1 MKKELELYLHIP
13 FCVRKC
19 AYCDFLSFPAEKEI
33 QKQYVNC
40 LIEEIRQFDLAED
53 YVVSTIF
60 FGGGTPSVL
69 EGSEIMRIMQAIRE
83 RFPDI
88 REDAEITIECNPG
101 TLTEEK
107 LQIYQKAGINR
118 LSLGLQSAD
127 QEELKLLGRIH
138 TYNQFKENFYL
149 ARRIGFAN
157 INVDLMSAL
166 PGQSEES
173 WQETLRFVCD
183 LEPEH
188 ISAYSLI
195 VEEGTP
201 LYEEYGE
208 MCADLEKYGDYASMP
223 KRLQT
228 KYEGCKCLPDEETDR
243 NMYHHTKTTL
253 AKLGYER
260 YEISN
265 YARPGYAC
273 RHNIG
278 YWTGVEYLGLGLG
291 ASSLVGGKRFQV
303 TADLNRYLVFTK
315 EELAARA
322 QYEEIHELSRQER
335 MEEFMFLGLR
345 LTGGVRT
352 AEFERRFGVAM
363 EAVYGEVIERLLKE
377 GLLEASVQ
385 TDSHIRLTEYG
396 LDVSTYALAEFLQ

>member
-166 PGQSEES
+166 PGQSVES
-173 WQETLRFVCD
+173 YRCTLKKVCE
-183 LEPEH
+183 LGPEH

-195 VEEGTP
+195 IEEGTP
-201 LYEEYGE
+201 FAQKKLILPTEDEEYQMYE
-208 MCADLEKYGDYASMP
+208 DTAEILRKYGFH
-223 KRLQT
+223 Q
-228 KYEGCKCLPDEETDR
+228 
-243 NMYHHTKTTL
+243 
-253 AKLGYER
+253 

-265 YARPGYAC
+265 YARDGFEC
-273 RHNIG
+273 RHNKG
-278 YWTGVEYLGLGLG
+278 YWQRTEYLGAGLG
-291 ASSLVGGKRFQV
+291 AASLFRGKRFSNTRDMQTYLADSTEPDKIREDV
-303 TADLNRYLVFTK
+303 TA
-315 EELAARA
+315 
-322 QYEEIHELSRQER
+322 LSRNNEI
-335 MEEFMFLGLR
+335 EEFMFLGLR
-345 LTGGVRT
+345 MTEGISERQ
-352 AEFERRFGVAM
+352 FERNFGCRI
-363 EAVYGEVIERLLKE
+363 EDIYGSVLAKYKE
-377 GLLEASVQ
+377 MDLLEHTGEFWRFTRKGIHVSNPVLA
-385 TDSHIRLTEYG
+385 DFL
-396 LDVSTYALAEFLQ
+396 LDE

>member
-315 EELAARA
+315 EELAAGA

-377 GLLEASVQ
+377 GLLEASIQ

>member
-166 PGQSEES
+166 PGQSVES
-173 WQETLRFVCD
+173 YRCTLKKVCE
-183 LEPEH
+183 LGPEH

-195 VEEGTP
+195 IEDGTP
-201 LYEEYGE
+201 FAKRTDRMPQKEKPEKNRSFCLRRMRNVRCTRIRQRFFPNMDIIVMRYRIMQKQGMYADTTSDTGNEWTTSVL
-208 MCADLEKYGDYASMP
+208 DLEHPHCRIRSVIKIPMI
-223 KRLQT
+223 
-228 KYEGCKCLPDEETDR
+228 CR
-243 NMYHHTKTTL
+243 NT
-253 AKLGYER
+253 
-260 YEISN
+260 
-265 YARPGYAC
+265 
-273 RHNIG
+273 
-278 YWTGVEYLGLGLG
+278 
-291 ASSLVGGKRFQV
+291 
-303 TADLNRYLVFTK
+303 
-315 EELAARA
+315 
-322 QYEEIHELSRQER
+322 
-335 MEEFMFLGLR
+335 
-345 LTGGVRT
+345 
-352 AEFERRFGVAM
+352 
-363 EAVYGEVIERLLKE
+363 
-377 GLLEASVQ
+377 
-385 TDSHIRLTEYG
+385 
-396 LDVSTYALAEFLQ
+396 

>member
-1 MKKELELYLHIP
+1 MISNMKKELELYLHIP

-166 PGQSEES
+166 PGQTCES
-173 WQETLRFVCD
+173 WKETLSRVTD
-183 LEPEH
+183 LDPEH

-195 VEEGTP
+195 IEEGTP
-201 LYEEYGE
+201 FGERYGSEEGRK
-208 MCADLEKYGDYASMP
+208 L
-223 KRLQT
+223 
-228 KYEGCKCLPDEETDR
+228 LPDEDSER
-243 NMYHHTKTTL
+243 EMYHETKRFL
-253 AKLGYER
+253 KDCGYER

-265 YARPGYAC
+265 YAKPGREC

-278 YWTGVEYLGLGLG
+278 YWTGVPYLGLGLG
-291 ASSLVGGKRFQV
+291 ASSYLDGCRFTVNPDMKQ
-303 TADLNRYLVFTK
+303 YLEEKPGMFTDIEK
-315 EELAARA
+315 LTKKD
-322 QYEEIHELSRQER
+322 
-335 MEEFMFLGLR
+335 MEEEFFYVGLR
-345 LTGGVRT
+345 MTAGVSLS
-352 AEFERRFGVAM
+352 EFERRFGISAKEVYPGLM
-363 EAVYGEVIERLLKE
+363 ETFVKE
-377 GLLEASVQ
+377 KAARFEGDRFVL
-385 TDSHIRLTEYG
+385 TDYG
-396 LDVSTYALAEFLQ
+396 LDVSNYIMAQFLQD

>member
-166 PGQSEES
+166 PGQSVES
-173 WQETLRFVCD
+173 YRCTLKKVCE
-183 LEPEH
+183 LGPEH

-195 VEEGTP
+195 IEDGT
-201 LYEEYGE
+201 LFAKRYRQDAAKREAGE
-208 MCADLEKYGDYASMP
+208 KP
-223 KRLQT
+223 QF
-228 KYEGCKCLPDEETDR
+228 LPSEDEER
-243 NMYHHTKTTL
+243 QMYEDTAEILCRIH
-253 AKLGYER
+253 R
-260 YEISN
+260 YGSD
-265 YARPGYAC
+265 
-273 RHNIG
+273 
-278 YWTGVEYLGLGLG
+278 
-291 ASSLVGGKRFQV
+291 F
-303 TADLNRYLVFTK
+303 
-315 EELAARA
+315 
-322 QYEEIHELSRQER
+322 
-335 MEEFMFLGLR
+335 
-345 LTGGVRT
+345 GGVR
-352 AEFERRFGVAM
+352 ALYR
-363 EAVYGEVIERLLKE
+363 VIL
-377 GLLEASVQ
+377 
-385 TDSHIRLTEYG
+385 
-396 LDVSTYALAEFLQ
+396 

>member
-60 FGGGTPSVL
+60 LGGGTPSVL

-88 REDAEITIECNPG
+88 REDTEITIECNPG

-157 INVDLMSAL
+157 INV
-166 PGQSEES
+166 
-173 WQETLRFVCD
+173 
-183 LEPEH
+183 
-188 ISAYSLI
+188 
-195 VEEGTP
+195 
-201 LYEEYGE
+201 
-208 MCADLEKYGDYASMP
+208 
-223 KRLQT
+223 
-228 KYEGCKCLPDEETDR
+228 
-243 NMYHHTKTTL
+243 
-253 AKLGYER
+253 
-260 YEISN
+260 
-265 YARPGYAC
+265 
-273 RHNIG
+273 
-278 YWTGVEYLGLGLG
+278 G
-291 ASSLVGGKRFQV
+291 ASGSECR
-303 TADLNRYLVFTK
+303 
-315 EELAARA
+315 
-322 QYEEIHELSRQER
+322 ELSLYSEKG
-335 MEEFMFLGLR
+335 M
-345 LTGGVRT
+345 
-352 AEFERRFGVAM
+352 
-363 EAVYGEVIERLLKE
+363 
-377 GLLEASVQ
+377 
-385 TDSHIRLTEYG
+385 
-396 LDVSTYALAEFLQ
+396 